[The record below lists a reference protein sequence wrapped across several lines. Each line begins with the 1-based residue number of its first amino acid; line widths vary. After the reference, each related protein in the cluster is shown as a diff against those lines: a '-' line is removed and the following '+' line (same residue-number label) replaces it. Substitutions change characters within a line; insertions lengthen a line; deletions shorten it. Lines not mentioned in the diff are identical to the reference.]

1 MTATASRPAEPADDE
16 TGPGRRRMRPTRIA
30 AIAVGVVVALLV
42 VLLAT
47 RDAQGERTAQADLV
61 GQRAPALNGAVLL
74 GDEFDLGAS
83 DRWTVVNFFATWCVP
98 CIQEHPELRAFDE
111 EHQALGDAQV
121 VSVVYDDKPA
131 QVTRFFEDNGG
142 DWSVLDADEG
152 RTALDWGVA
161 KVPESYIV
169 SPTGIIVERLVGGVT
184 QANLNQVIAAYAGP
198 VPAGSEGGS

>member
-1 MTATASRPAEPADDE
+1 MTATASRPVDPEGEEA
-16 TGPGRRRMRPTRIA
+16 GPGRRRMRPTRMA
-30 AIAVGVVVALLV
+30 AIAVGIVVALLV

-47 RDAQGERTAQADLV
+47 RDPAGERTAQADLV
-61 GQRAPALNGAVLL
+61 GQRAPALNGDVLL
-74 GDEFDLGAS
+74 GDGFELGAS

-111 EHQALGDAQV
+111 EHAALGDAQV
-121 VSVVYDDKPA
+121 VSVVYDDKPSE
-131 QVTRFFEDNGG
+131 VTRFFEDNGG
-142 DWSVLDADEG
+142 EWPVLDADQG

-184 QANLNQVIAAYAGP
+184 QANLNQVIAAYEAP
-198 VPAGSEGGS
+198 VPAAPDGGS

>member
-1 MTATASRPAEPADDE
+1 MTATASRPVEPVGE
-16 TGPGRRRMRPTRIA
+16 QPGPGPRRPTRVA
-30 AIAVGVVVALLV
+30 AIAVGIVVALLV

-47 RDAQGERTAQADLV
+47 RDQRGDSTAQADLV
-61 GQRAPALNGAVLL
+61 GQRAPALNGEVLL
-74 GDEFDLGAS
+74 GEGFDLGAS

-98 CIQEHPELRAFDE
+98 CIQEHPELRAFNE
-111 EHQALGDAQV
+111 EHVALDDAQV
-121 VSVVYDDKPA
+121 VSVVYDDKPSV
-131 QVTRFFEDNGG
+131 VTRFFEENGG

-184 QANLNQVIAAYAGP
+184 QANLNQVIAAYDAP
-198 VPAGSEGGS
+198 VPAASEDGS